1 MTNGA
6 GRANV
11 KLLDGGLIRLMFGH
25 GAQALGYSSM
35 PMLPVLLVYYG
46 ASREE
51 VGWVMAAGSAGGLL
65 FRPVVGWA
73 LDAWGKVRTL
83 MVGTTVLA
91 CAMMSMGLISSLAG
105 SSILRGSARALPRC
119 PVHSGSQT
127 PGSLRAN
134 SNT

>member
-1 MTNGA
+1 MTNGV

-65 FRPVVGWA
+65 FRPIVGWA

-91 CAMMSMGLISSLAG
+91 CAMMSMGLIEDVNCMF
-105 SSILRGSARALPRC
+105 IWRSA
-119 PVHSGSQT
+119 
-127 PGSLRAN
+127 
-134 SNT
+134 